1 MRARTVVLTLIL
13 LLVVG
18 IGGAVGTW
26 VWLTRDLPSVETLA
40 ERIRLPRG
48 QELAYFEQFPLSLRQ
63 AVVASEDRRF
73 YEHSGIDPWGI
84 LRAMVRNSQER
95 ELVEGGST
103 ITQQLARNLFLD
115 QQKTPERKLK
125 EIVLAWRLEGRY
137 TKNDILT
144 SYLNRVYLG
153 SGAYGVVTA
162 SKRYF
167 NKPVEELSVG
177 ESALLAGIIPAPSVY
192 NPRANP
198 KLSRER
204 RNTVLQA
211 MVEAEYLTQVQA
223 DRLVQ
228 MPLNLSVNQIARP

>member
-18 IGGAVGTW
+18 IGGAASTW
-26 VWLTRDLPSVETLA
+26 IWLTRDLPSVETLS
-40 ERIRLPRG
+40 ERVRLPRG
-48 QELAYFEQFPLSLRQ
+48 QEIAYFEQFPLSLRQ

-84 LRAMVRNSQER
+84 LRALVRNSQER
-95 ELVEGGST
+95 ELAEGGST

-115 QQKTPERKLK
+115 QKKTPERKLK
-125 EIVLAWRLEGRY
+125 EIVLAWRLESRY

-153 SGAYGVVTA
+153 AGAYGVMVA

-167 NKPVEELSVG
+167 NKPVEELSID
-177 ESALLAGIIPAPSVY
+177 ESALLAGLIPAPSVY
-192 NPRANP
+192 NPRVNP
-198 KLSRER
+198 QVSRER
-204 RNTVLQA
+204 RNTVLRA
-211 MVEAEYLTQVQA
+211 MVEAEYLTQVEA

-228 MPLNLSVNQIARP
+228 MPLNLAANKVAQP